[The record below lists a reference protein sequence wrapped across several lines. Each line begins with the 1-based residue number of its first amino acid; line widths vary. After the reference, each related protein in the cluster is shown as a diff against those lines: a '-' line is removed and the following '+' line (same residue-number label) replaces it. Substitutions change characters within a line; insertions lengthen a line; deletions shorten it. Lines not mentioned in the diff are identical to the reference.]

1 MPRRRNLSPDEL
13 SDIVQLRGSRTSWLK
28 IERITGVPRQI
39 AKREYGAWEH
49 SQSKEELKQARIQVA
64 TDLFDEHLQQ
74 IVGLAQGLVNDMPES
89 MTPLETRDAETVI
102 SDILARWI
110 FSEAEERVCLIPGQ
124 QEAERAQRRS
134 LRQNQMLFRSLRDHT
149 REKVD
154 WRVLEEWK
162 GGWSRSRGAM
172 EALRS
177 KAEKMVWSVLDNQ
190 KPSVR
195 DKIDASGVGKSILA
209 KMIAGV
215 IEVIWRGANDNAF
228 EKVEQFVQTRQITE
242 GRGLIVFGELGS
254 LTRIELPDSGL
265 TKDVAEIC
273 KWAAKNLSIEERDG
287 QVRLYRDGTEAMKQ
301 AVQKLENAL
310 DPLML
315 RPMILRTRCDLCPA

>member
-13 SDIVQLRGSRTSWLK
+13 SDIVQLRGSRTGWLK

-110 FSEAEERVCLIPGQ
+110 SSEAEERVCLIPGQ

-215 IEVIWRGANDNAF
+215 IEVIWRGANDNAL